1 MKTVTLPGGERVPAL
16 GMGTWNIGDH
26 RNTRAEE
33 IATLRL
39 GLDLGLRLIDT
50 AEMYGEG
57 LSESLIGE
65 AIAGRRDEVFLV
77 SKVYPHNASHEGVVA
92 ACERSLRRLGTDRLD
107 LYLLHWR
114 GGVPLEETM
123 AAFLALREAGKI
135 RHFGVSNLD
144 LSDMEELWEVP
155 GGDEVAANQLLY
167 NLSRRG
173 IEFDLLPWQRARGV
187 PVMAYSPIEQARLLR
202 HAGLQRFAKAHGMT
216 PAQAALAWLLA
227 SDDIIAIPKTGS
239 RDRLRENLG
248 ALEHPLTPEQ
258 LAELDKLFPPPRRA
272 EPLAMLCIYI

>member
-26 RNTRAEE
+26 RDTRAEE

-77 SKVYPHNASHEGVVA
+77 SKVYPHNASREGVVA

-123 AAFLALREAGKI
+123 AAFLALRETGKI

-144 LSDMEELWEVP
+144 LGDMEELWEVP

-173 IEFDLLPWQRARGV
+173 IEFELLPWQRAHGV

-248 ALEHPLTPEQ
+248 ALAHPLTAEQ

-272 EPLAMLCIYI
+272 EPLAML

>member
-248 ALEHPLTPEQ
+248 ALEHPLTSEQ

-272 EPLAMLCIYI
+272 EPLAML

>member
-26 RNTRAEE
+26 RDTRAEE

-77 SKVYPHNASHEGVVA
+77 SKVYPHNASREGVVA

-144 LSDMEELWEVP
+144 LGDMEELWEVP
-155 GGDEVAANQLLY
+155 GGGEVAANQLLY

-248 ALEHPLTPEQ
+248 ALAHPLTAEQ

-272 EPLAMLCIYI
+272 EPLAML